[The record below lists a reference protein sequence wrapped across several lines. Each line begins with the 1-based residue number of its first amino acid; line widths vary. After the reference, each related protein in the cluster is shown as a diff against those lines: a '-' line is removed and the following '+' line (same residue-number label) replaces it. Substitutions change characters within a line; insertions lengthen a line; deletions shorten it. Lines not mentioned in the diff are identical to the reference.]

1 MMEKIVYVGFGE
13 YKISEDPEEVLTAL
27 GLGSCVAVTL
37 WCPSKKI
44 GGMVHVVL
52 PSSDGHTPSIL
63 GKYAD
68 TGIPVLLDKMIRMG
82 ARKSGMIV
90 KLAGGAEILR
100 QNYPLPKLAIGE
112 KNSAACEEVLQRL
125 KLRIAAKDVG
135 GLRSRQVKFLVKT
148 GEVMVKTMSG
158 IFSL

>member
-1 MMEKIVYVGFGE
+1 
-13 YKISEDPEEVLTAL
+13 
-27 GLGSCVAVTL
+27 
-37 WCPSKKI
+37 
-44 GGMVHVVL
+44 
-52 PSSDGHTPSIL
+52 
-63 GKYAD
+63 
-68 TGIPVLLDKMIRMG
+68 MG
-82 ARKSGMIV
+82 ARKSEMIV

-112 KNSAACEEVLQRL
+112 KNSAACEEVLQ
-125 KLRIAAKDVG
+125 KLRLTIAAKDIG